1 MALDDYCSTIET
13 KMKGGLFSVVVLY
26 VIGDSKK
33 PIHGY
38 LITKSLEET
47 AGRTLYIQA
56 GTLYPILKNLE
67 AHGLIKHEMVKST
80 EGPPRKIYHITK
92 DGKTALVELLPV
104 MDELFGAIGKVRD
117 VDWTKVAEEAS
128 KE

>member
-1 MALDDYCSTIET
+1 LALEDYCSTIET
-13 KMKGGLFSVVVLY
+13 KMKGGLFSVVVLH
-26 VIGDSKK
+26 VIADSRS

-38 LITKSLEET
+38 LITKSLEEL
-47 AGRTLYIQA
+47 AGKTLYIQA

-80 EGPPRKIYHITK
+80 EGPQRKVYHLTK
-92 DGKTALVELLPV
+92 DGDKALHRLIPE
-104 MDELFGAIGKVRD
+104 MDELFTAIGKVRD
-117 VDWTKVAEEAS
+117 ADWSRIVKEAN

>member
-1 MALDDYCSTIET
+1 MALEDYCTTIET

-38 LITKSLEET
+38 LITKSLEEI

-67 AHGLIKHEMVKST
+67 NHGLILHEMVKST
-80 EGPPRKIYHITK
+80 EGPPRKIYNITK
-92 DGKTALVELLPV
+92 DGRKALKELIPV
-104 MDELFGAIGKVRD
+104 MDELFQAIGKVRD
-117 VDWTKVAEEAS
+117 ADWTRVAKEAA

>member
-1 MALDDYCSTIET
+1 MLREDYCNNIET

-26 VIGDSKK
+26 VIAEAKG

-38 LITKSLEET
+38 LITKSLEKL

-67 AHGLIKHEMVKST
+67 SHELIRHEMVKST
-80 EGPPRKIYHITK
+80 EGPPRKIYHL
-92 DGKTALVELLPV
+92 TAEGRKAIDQLVPF
-104 MDELFGAIGKVRD
+104 MDELFDAIGKVRD
-117 VDWTKVAEEAS
+117 ADWKRIAKEAG
-128 KE
+128 